1 MYKLIRIE
9 EYTMTRDIEL
19 ENLDTGTRDI
29 CFDDSILN
37 DDINFE
43 FMEIGKEYDCKILL
57 FGILT
62 TNKGEDVVEC
72 VINKE
77 VKIGNYNF
85 LEVKVNNDIYYLS
98 KAEAVQ
104 EGINDKVFLYDVGR
118 KNILQVNDIIHH
130 DLLE

>member
-1 MYKLIRIE
+1 
-9 EYTMTRDIEL
+9 MTRDIEL

-29 CFDDSILN
+29 CFDDSNLN

-43 FMEIGKEYDCKILL
+43 FMEIGKEYDCKIEL

-77 VKIGNYNF
+77 VKIGDCNF

-104 EGINDKVFLYDVGR
+104 EGINDKVFLYDISR
-118 KNILQVNDIIHH
+118 KDIIQVDDVVHH
-130 DLLE
+130 HLLRDWRI